1 MSPRN
6 LLSDPAWQGSDL
18 GHPLPDSPHAVSV
31 ALPRWRDVIAYEEKD
46 PACRAALKTI
56 YPRFGLHPLIQ
67 QLVQP
72 SELAGTTLWPY
83 PTEAAA
89 QAALAHCQRKGPD
102 GHSELIAIAGVF
114 CLRSDAE
121 ASPHAKAFW
130 QHTGLGLSSRQAAIA
145 LGKEA
150 APSNESG
157 EAARRDIRQR
167 LADIHGVNAQQ
178 ISLHPA
184 GMAGLHAALSAIQTL
199 RPGRPT
205 LQLGFP
211 YVDVLKQPQV
221 VFHGSELLQPHSLA
235 EVEAALDHLQPA
247 AVIVELPSNP
257 LLRCVDL
264 PGVSALARSRGIPV
278 IADDTIGT
286 GINLNAL
293 PYTDLIFTS
302 LTKSFAGRGDV
313 MAGSVLVSPQSP
325 WASPLLKAVPIIAP
339 LSDADAIALEIASRD
354 VLQRVPQLDA
364 NALVLAE
371 RLDSHPA
378 VQRVLHPKNCPNF
391 RALMRSGAGHGCL
404 LSFELKDGQERSKR
418 VYDSLRISKG
428 PSLGAH
434 FSLVCPYTQLAHY
447 DELSWAKQCGV
458 PADLLRVSVGLE
470 DPDALW
476 MRFEQAFAD
485 QESGETLKKPLTTG

>member
-1 MSPRN
+1 MSARN
-6 LLSDPAWQGSDL
+6 LLTDPCWQGCDL

-31 ALPRWRDVIAYEEKD
+31 ALPRWRDVIAYEEND
-46 PACRAALKTI
+46 PSCRDALQTI
-56 YPRFGLHPLIQ
+56 YPRFGLHPFVQ
-67 QLVQP
+67 QLIRASQP
-72 SELAGTTLWPY
+72 PGCSVWPY

-89 QAALAHCQRKGPD
+89 QAALAHCRRKAPD
-102 GHSELIAIAGVF
+102 SRSELIAIADIS
-114 CLRSDAE
+114 CLCTDGSAT
-121 ASPHAKAFW
+121 PQAKAFW

-145 LGKEA
+145 LGKDEA
-150 APSNESG
+150 PAGETG
-157 EAARRDIRQR
+157 EAARHAIRER
-167 LADIHGVNAQQ
+167 LANIHGVEAKQ

-184 GMAGLHAALSAIQTL
+184 GMAGLHAALTAIQSL
-199 RPGRPT
+199 GPHRPT

-221 VFHGSELLQPHSLA
+221 VFHGGELLQPQNLA
-235 EVEAALDHLQPA
+235 EVEAALDQAKPA

-257 LLRCVDL
+257 LLRCMDL

-293 PYTDLIFTS
+293 PYADLIFTS

-325 WASPLLKAVPIIAP
+325 WADTLLAAVPCVAQ
-339 LSDADAIALEIASRD
+339 LSDADAIALEMASRD
-354 VLQRVPQLDA
+354 VLRRVPQLDA
-364 NALVLAE
+364 HALVLAE
-371 RLDSHPA
+371 RLEAHPA
-378 VQRVLHPKNCPNF
+378 VKRVLHPKSCPNF
-391 RALMRSGAGHGCL
+391 RALMRSGAGYGCL
-404 LSFELKDGQERSKR
+404 LSFELKGGQEHSKR
-418 VYDSLRISKG
+418 VYDALRISKG
-428 PSLGAH
+428 PSLGTH

-447 DELSWAKQCGV
+447 DELSWAEQCGV

-476 MRFEQAFAD
+476 QRFTQALSA
-485 QESGETLKKPLTTG
+485 

>member
-102 GHSELIAIAGVF
+102 GHSELVAIAGVF

-184 GMAGLHAALSAIQTL
+184 GMAGLHAALSAIHTL
-199 RPGRPT
+199 RPGQPT

-221 VFHGSELLQPHSLA
+221 VFHGSDLLQPQSLA

-447 DELSWAKQCGV
+447 DELSWAEQCGV

-476 MRFEQAFAD
+476 IRFEQAFAD
-485 QESGETLKKPLTTG
+485 

>member
-56 YPRFGLHPLIQ
+56 YPRFGMHPLIQ

-72 SELAGTTLWPY
+72 SKLAGTTVWPY
-83 PTEAAA
+83 PTEEAA

-102 GHSELIAIAGVF
+102 GHSELIAVAGVL

-150 APSNESG
+150 GPSNESG

-167 LADIHGVNAQQ
+167 LADIHGVDAQQ

-184 GMAGLHAALSAIQTL
+184 GMAGLHSALSAIQTL

-221 VFHGSELLQPHSLA
+221 VFHGGELLQPKSLG

-313 MAGSVLVSPQSP
+313 MAGSVLVSQQSP
-325 WASPLLKAVPIIAP
+325 WASLMLKAVPSIAP

-371 RLDSHPA
+371 RLENHPA
-378 VQRVLHPKNCPNF
+378 VQRVMHPKNCPNF

-434 FSLVCPYTQLAHY
+434 FSLVCPYAQLAHF

-470 DPDALW
+470 APDALW
-476 MRFEQAFAD
+476 MRFEQAFAN
-485 QESGETLKKPLTTG
+485 

>member
-184 GMAGLHAALSAIQTL
+184 GMAGLHAALSAIHTL
-199 RPGRPT
+199 RPGQPT

-221 VFHGSELLQPHSLA
+221 VFHGSDLLQPQSLA

-476 MRFEQAFAD
+476 IRFEQAFAD
-485 QESGETLKKPLTTG
+485 

>member
-67 QLVQP
+67 QLVQR
-72 SELAGTTLWPY
+72 SELAGTKVWPY

-221 VFHGSELLQPHSLA
+221 VFHGSVLLQPQSLA

-293 PYTDLIFTS
+293 PHTDLIFTS

-391 RALMRSGAGHGCL
+391 RALMRNGAGHGCL
-404 LSFELKDGQERSKR
+404 LSFELKDGQERTKR

-447 DELSWAKQCGV
+447 DELNWAKQCGV

-476 MRFEQAFAD
+476 IRFEEAFAD
-485 QESGETLKKPLTTG
+485 